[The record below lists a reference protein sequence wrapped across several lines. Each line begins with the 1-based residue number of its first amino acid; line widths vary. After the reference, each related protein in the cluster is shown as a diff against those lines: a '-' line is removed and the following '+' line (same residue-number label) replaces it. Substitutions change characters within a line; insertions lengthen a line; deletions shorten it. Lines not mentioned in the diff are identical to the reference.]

1 MAIKYKDFEKREQ
14 LRKDYMDK
22 AAEAAKTQANAY
34 TDEQIRNIPAP
45 PAPDIPTSL
54 PQKYEAFEVQLVQGN
69 ISEGEDP
76 MWSEYHETL
85 WSGSEVLT
93 NSSATTKAHFVTDT
107 VLYWRSP
114 RKYNLIITIN
124 GTEKEFV
131 FEGEHN
137 QYGTNWVIWQL
148 KENDVVVAEAECIGA
163 GNGQYYNNTS
173 TVFVYCPDGSS
184 YIGQT
189 MTSAR
194 YGKKQYLYSLMNPAA
209 ILQYPSETENA
220 RFLTMCKSIATK
232 NAKLKLTL
240 TDNVIEANYA
250 NISNEL
256 VTTDYV
262 NGDVRARWIGIV
274 ADRKPLAVGTYTYE
288 DMKTCIK
295 GVLEVE
301 YTDEEATKECVYDK
315 IQGESYTFKI
325 GDFNHEESSA
335 FDYYFNGAILIP
347 FSNAQ
352 IQASF
357 TYRPVSGTEKS
368 VQVKSMVNNG
378 QMLPYFDIS
387 ELFGQAANTVM
398 ATITSNTAIEN
409 VDMGGRPVTTIS
421 LTSNVQNFTDAN
433 DEIMVGS
440 ILTLTPES
448 LPQKYFRLNTALSKG
463 RWKTSETFDW
473 INGKEADTIMTY
485 VVSWRFPKASK
496 GAEYS
501 IKLSDGTTQLFTV
514 TGQNQQFS
522 ISINASTTPT
532 GAQTAITVRLEVNA
546 DGSARILCSGANKEY
561 HYIYTT
567 IIVNN
572 TSFYELEN
580 SAIKVNSEVRYILDA
595 NSYTIAKSAGLRKLI
610 DKTEGKIRFT
620 AELPPTSS
628 IGSYLVVGETS
639 AEGLAYIDDVL
650 YTIPSSL
657 PQTYKKKAVTL
668 ATSGWAVSDITDIA
682 STSSTFTKN
691 VSKRIGNTP
700 YYSLIDKTSKI
711 YITDTHYNFINE
723 EMTFK
728 HWNGFANVWVVNKNG
743 YETINISIYAASD
756 GEFSEGDVC
765 IKYLRN
771 DTPITSSV
779 DVKGKIV
786 GVTNGY
792 NYVLTDADVKVNS
805 EVRLTL
811 DEANGKLAG
820 QFGLKK
826 TIDKEAGKLTF
837 TADTL
842 PTSAIT
848 GTLEIG
854 DTSTE
859 GAAFVDGIASEG
871 IKANEENT
879 FTAKQT
885 FQDVQI
891 NGNLTAKGTT
901 TTVDVKNL
909 DVEQQL
915 ITVAKGN
922 TAALTSPAGLKAEK
936 YDGTKDGA
944 LVFDASGTAMVGD
957 VVLDA
962 NGNIDAAQSDLQDL
976 ATRAKPSELTDGHY
990 LKWDGTNKKIVDGGA
1005 ISSGAI
1011 KGKRFTFTEDNIVK
1025 LGNNVNFSMT
1035 TSQNYAVGS
1044 TSSRAAVAAD
1054 NRGMLQ
1060 FEVGKSYK
1068 LEYQVSDGTKTT
1080 VYAVASS
1087 MALSD
1092 GTTVAK
1098 AEFAVNGKT
1107 LVVVDR
1113 ATATANIT
1121 SEASLTYSLTG
1132 AVAYFS
1138 DFSTVA
1144 EYLPI
1149 HVFTIPKEYYVRI
1162 PFDETILSTD
1172 IVAIFTDKIAPTSV
1186 THTTSYI
1193 ELNYGVSSS
1202 VYYLSDSAGIR
1213 DFAEYLIGTDYYLA
1227 VVGSST
1233 TGGAYVVSA
1242 KQENI
1247 NEKST
1252 TVLVSEWVSE
1262 TGGTFKWTD
1271 DGAASSSLIEVGVV
1285 WNSEVKLSFATDTDK
1300 ETFEAAGCKI
1310 VSGKTFATPLTITC
1324 TTKPTK
1330 PICFT
1335 YTVRNNAR

>member
-1 MAIKYKDFEKREQ
+1 MAYDDFKEGCSVI
-14 LRKDYMDK
+14 KDYVDNQNTETVGK
-22 AAEAAKTQANAY
+22 
-34 TDEQIRNIPAP
+34 
-45 PAPDIPTSL
+45 IPT
-54 PQKYEAFEVQLVQGN
+54 KV
-69 ISEGEDP
+69 SE
-76 MWSEYHETL
+76 
-85 WSGSEVLT
+85 LT
-93 NSSATTKAHFVTDT
+93 NDS
-107 VLYWRSP
+107 
-114 RKYNLIITIN
+114 
-124 GTEKEFV
+124 
-131 FEGEHN
+131 
-137 QYGTNWVIWQL
+137 
-148 KENDVVVAEAECIGA
+148 
-163 GNGQYYNNTS
+163 
-173 TVFVYCPDGSS
+173 
-184 YIGQT
+184 
-189 MTSAR
+189 
-194 YGKKQYLYSLMNPAA
+194 
-209 ILQYPSETENA
+209 
-220 RFLTMCKSIATK
+220 
-232 NAKLKLTL
+232 
-240 TDNVIEANYA
+240 NYA
-250 NISNEL
+250 
-256 VTTDYV
+256 T
-262 NGDVRARWIGIV
+262 
-274 ADRKPLAVGTYTYE
+274 
-288 DMKTCIK
+288 
-295 GVLEVE
+295 
-301 YTDEEATKECVYDK
+301 
-315 IQGESYTFKI
+315 ESY
-325 GDFNHEESSA
+325 
-335 FDYYFNGAILIP
+335 
-347 FSNAQ
+347 
-352 IQASF
+352 
-357 TYRPVSGTEKS
+357 V
-368 VQVKSMVNNG
+368 
-378 QMLPYFDIS
+378 
-387 ELFGQAANTVM
+387 
-398 ATITSNTAIEN
+398 NTAIGN
-409 VDMGGRPVTTIS
+409 I
-421 LTSNVQNFTDAN
+421 
-433 DEIMVGS
+433 
-440 ILTLTPES
+440 
-448 LPQKYFRLNTALSKG
+448 
-463 RWKTSETFDW
+463 
-473 INGKEADTIMTY
+473 
-485 VVSWRFPKASK
+485 
-496 GAEYS
+496 
-501 IKLSDGTTQLFTV
+501 
-514 TGQNQQFS
+514 
-522 ISINASTTPT
+522 
-532 GAQTAITVRLEVNA
+532 AQ
-546 DGSARILCSGANKEY
+546 
-561 HYIYTT
+561 
-567 IIVNN
+567 
-572 TSFYELEN
+572 
-580 SAIKVNSEVRYILDA
+580 
-595 NSYTIAKSAGLRKLI
+595 
-610 DKTEGKIRFT
+610 
-620 AELPPTSS
+620 
-628 IGSYLVVGETS
+628 
-639 AEGLAYIDDVL
+639 
-650 YTIPSSL
+650 PSSL

-668 ATSGWAVSDITDIA
+668 ATSGWSSKSIELMPTDREIYFAFTPRIGETITPPSDINPADIQQFICVVGG
-682 STSSTFTKN
+682 SKRTVTFEFLSSTDDERRWTASI
-691 VSKRIGNTP
+691 VSGGDTYN
-700 YYSLIDKTSKI
+700 LIIRFRKTVNYFDFLYAEYHDGAYQLWSMKPVGADKYTQS
-711 YITDTHYNFINE
+711 Y
-723 EMTFK
+723 
-728 HWNGFANVWVVNKNG
+728 
-743 YETINISIYAASD
+743 
-756 GEFSEGDVC
+756 
-765 IKYLRN
+765 
-771 DTPITSSV
+771 
-779 DVKGKIV
+779 
-786 GVTNGY
+786 
-792 NYVLTDADVKVNS
+792 TDADVKINS
-805 EVRLTL
+805 EVRFTL
-811 DEANGKLAG
+811 DEDNGKLAG

-842 PTSAIT
+842 PTSAIS

-854 DTSTE
+854 ETSTE
-859 GAAFVDGIASEG
+859 GAAFVDGISSEG
-871 IKANEENT
+871 VKANEENT

-962 NGNIDAAQSDLQDL
+962 NGNIDQAQSDLQDL

-1025 LGNNVNFSMT
+1025 LGNDVNFSMT

-1068 LEYQVSDGTKTT
+1068 LQYGASVEAPTT

-1121 SEASLTYSLTG
+1121 STSSLTYSLTG

-1172 IVAIFTDKIAPTSV
+1172 IVAIFTDKIAPASV
-1186 THTTSYI
+1186 THTASYI

-1202 VYYLSDSAGIR
+1202 VYYVSGEAGDLIH
-1213 DFAEYLIGTDYYLA
+1213 DYANFLIGTDYYLA

-1233 TGGAYVVSA
+1233 TGEAYVVSA

-1247 NEKST
+1247 NERST

-1271 DGAASSSLIEVGVV
+1271 DGAASSSLIEAGVV

>member
-45 PAPDIPTSL
+45 PAPDIPTAL
-54 PQKYEAFEVQLVQGN
+54 PQKNEAFKVQLVQGN
-69 ISEGEDP
+69 ISEGEYP
-76 MWSEYHETL
+76 MWSEYHKPL
-85 WSGSEVLT
+85 WNGNIALT
-93 NSSATTKAHFVTDT
+93 TGTWDNSFVTDT
-107 VLYWRSP
+107 IIDYP
-114 RKYNLIITIN
+114 EARKYSLLLTVGGVEKELKYVSSSTEYNTYACTEN
-124 GTEKEFV
+124 GT
-131 FEGEHN
+131 
-137 QYGTNWVIWQL
+137 
-148 KENDVVVAEAECIGA
+148 VVLNAAVQKM
-163 GNGQYYNNTS
+163 NVRNNYYNNTT
-173 TVFVYCPDGSS
+173 TVYVYCPTGSAL
-184 YIGQT
+184 IGQSLT
-189 MTSAR
+189 AAR
-194 YGKKQYLYSLMNPAA
+194 YGKKQYLYSLTNPAA
-209 ILQYPSETENA
+209 ILQQPSETENT

-262 NGDVRARWIGIV
+262 NGDVRARWIGVV
-274 ADRKPLAVGTYTYE
+274 ADRVPNKAYGTDIHD
-288 DMKTCIK
+288 DMPTCIK
-295 GVLEVE
+295 GILEVE

-335 FDYYFNGAILIP
+335 FDYYFNGASLIP
-347 FSNAQ
+347 WDNAQ
-352 IQASF
+352 LQAIF
-357 TYRPVSGTEKS
+357 TYRPVSGEEDRI
-368 VQVKSMVNNG
+368 QVKSMVNNG

-387 ELFGQAANTVM
+387 ELFGQAAGTVT
-398 ATITSNTAIEN
+398 ASLISNAAIEN
-409 VDMGGRPVTTIS
+409 VDMMFRPVTTIT
-421 LTSNVQNFTDAN
+421 LTTNIQNFTDAN
-433 DEIMVGS
+433 DEIMVS
-440 ILTLTPES
+440 QILTL
-448 LPQKYFRLNTALSKG
+448 
-463 RWKTSETFDW
+463 
-473 INGKEADTIMTY
+473 M
-485 VVSWRFPKASK
+485 
-496 GAEYS
+496 
-501 IKLSDGTTQLFTV
+501 
-514 TGQNQQFS
+514 
-522 ISINASTTPT
+522 PT
-532 GAQTAITVRLEVNA
+532 
-546 DGSARILCSGANKEY
+546 
-561 HYIYTT
+561 
-567 IIVNN
+567 
-572 TSFYELEN
+572 
-580 SAIKVNSEVRYILDA
+580 
-595 NSYTIAKSAGLRKLI
+595 
-610 DKTEGKIRFT
+610 
-620 AELPPTSS
+620 
-628 IGSYLVVGETS
+628 
-639 AEGLAYIDDVL
+639 
-650 YTIPSSL
+650 SL

-668 ATSGWAVSDITDIA
+668 ATSGWETITLNKIGSYSGSVSSFSRRNLGTTDLPI
-682 STSSTFTKN
+682 TKN
-691 VSKRIGNTP
+691 TSVFIMSSFEPSVMHKMTYYGESD
-700 YYSLIDKTSKI
+700 YSLYWDYAYSSAQYIKLEISKTNSMATI
-711 YITDTHYNFINE
+711 EPNFSADSFTVE
-723 EMTFK
+723 F
-728 HWNGFANVWVVNKNG
+728 FANVGPVSA
-743 YETINISIYAASD
+743 YIY
-756 GEFSEGDVC
+756 
-765 IKYLRN
+765 N
-771 DTPITSSV
+771 
-779 DVKGKIV
+779 
-786 GVTNGY
+786 
-792 NYVLTDADVKVNS
+792 LTDADVKVNS
-805 EVRLTL
+805 EVRFTL
-811 DEANGKLAG
+811 DEKNGKLAG

-854 DTSTE
+854 ETSTE
-859 GAAFVDGIASEG
+859 GAAFVEGISSEG
-871 IKANEENT
+871 VKANEENT

-922 TAALTSPAGLKAEK
+922 AAALTSPAGLKAEK

-976 ATRAKPSELTDGHY
+976 ATRAKPSELTDGHL
-990 LKWDGTNKKIVDGGA
+990 LKWDATNKKIVDGGE
-1005 ISSGAI
+1005 ISSGGGV
-1011 KGKRFTFTEDNIVK
+1011 KGKRFTFTEENIVK
-1025 LGNNVNFSMT
+1025 LGNDVNFSMT

-1044 TSSRAAVAAD
+1044 TSSRTTVAAD

-1068 LEYQVSDGTKTT
+1068 LQYGASVEAPTT

-1087 MALSD
+1087 MTLSD

-1172 IVAIFTDKIAPTSV
+1172 IVAIFTDKIAPTRV
-1186 THTTSYI
+1186 YHTTSYI

-1202 VYYLSDSAGIR
+1202 VYYLSDSAGDLIH
-1213 DFAEYLIGTDYYLA
+1213 DYANYLIGTDYYLA

-1247 NEKST
+1247 NERST

-1271 DGAASSSLIEVGVV
+1271 SGSADSSSLIEYGVV
-1285 WNSEVKLSFATDTDK
+1285 WNSEVKLSFATETDK

>member
-14 LRKDYMDK
+14 LRKDYIDK

-45 PAPDIPTSL
+45 PAPDIPTAL
-54 PQKYEAFEVQLVQGN
+54 PQKYEAFKVQLVQGN
-69 ISEGEDP
+69 ISEGENP
-76 MWSEYHETL
+76 TWSEYHEIL
-85 WSGSEVLT
+85 WNGSGVLT
-93 NSSATTKAHFVTDT
+93 NSSETLANKAHFVTDT

-114 RKYNLIITIN
+114 RKYNLLITIN

-131 FEGEHN
+131 FEGEHS

-148 KENDVVVAEAECIGA
+148 KENDVVVAEAECIGR

-173 TVFVYCPDGSS
+173 TVYVYCPDGSP

-194 YGKKQYLYSLMNPAA
+194 YGKKQYLYSLTNPAA
-209 ILQYPSETENA
+209 ILQYPSETENT

-240 TDNVIEANYA
+240 TDNVVEANYA

-335 FDYYFNGAILIP
+335 FDYYFNGSILIP
-347 FSNAQ
+347 FDTAQ

-398 ATITSNTAIEN
+398 AIITSNTAVEN

-440 ILTLTPES
+440 ILTLIPSS
-448 LPQKYFRLNTALSKG
+448 LPQNYYQLSTSLTKA
-463 RWKTSETFDW
+463 RWKTTETFDW
-473 INGKEADTIMTY
+473 TNGKEADTITTY
-485 VVSWRFPKASK
+485 VASWRFPKASK

-501 IKLSDGTTQLFTV
+501 IKLSDGTTGLYTV

-522 ISINASTTPT
+522 ISINVSKTPT
-532 GAQTAITVRLEVNA
+532 DAQTAITARLDVYV

-580 SAIKVNSEVRYILDA
+580 SAIKVNSEVRYILDE
-595 NSYTIAKSAGLRKLI
+595 NSYTIAKSAGLRKRI
-610 DKTEGKIRFT
+610 DKTEGKLRFT

-650 YTIPSSL
+650 YTIPTSL

-668 ATSGWAVSDITDIA
+668 ATSGWDIVGKNLLPGPTRISNSGWEIINNVNFYGATQEEVETEDFWKDVELKAAGGTVYSDITI
-682 STSSTFTKN
+682 STSPFEVTIGGFVILQAFSVSSGTMYAISRGNTFTAEYIK
-691 VSKRIGNTP
+691 KGGFRQ
-700 YYSLIDKTSKI
+700 KT
-711 YITDTHYNFINE
+711 Y
-723 EMTFK
+723 
-728 HWNGFANVWVVNKNG
+728 
-743 YETINISIYAASD
+743 
-756 GEFSEGDVC
+756 
-765 IKYLRN
+765 
-771 DTPITSSV
+771 
-779 DVKGKIV
+779 
-786 GVTNGY
+786 
-792 NYVLTDADVKVNS
+792 TDADVKVNS
-805 EVRLTL
+805 EVRFTL

-826 TIDKEAGKLTF
+826 TIDKEAGKLAF

-842 PTSAIT
+842 PTSAIS

-854 DTSTE
+854 ETSTE
-859 GAAFVDGIASEG
+859 GAAFVEGIASEG
-871 IKANEENT
+871 VKANEENT

-962 NGNIDAAQSDLQDL
+962 DGNIDAAQSDLQDL
-976 ATRAKPSELTDGHY
+976 ATRAKPSELTDGHL
-990 LKWDGTNKKIVDGGA
+990 LKWDATNKKIVDGGA
-1005 ISSGAI
+1005 ISSGGV
-1011 KGKRFTFTEDNIVK
+1011 KTDVENTFTKTQTFNGTESQAGIKTNAIDNEN
-1025 LGNNVNFSMT
+1025 GNRVVYFNGTKQMFGSGDIPTQVR
-1035 TSQNYAVGS
+1035 TSEQ
-1044 TSSRAAVAAD
+1044 R
-1054 NRGMLQ
+1054 L
-1060 FEVGKSYK
+1060 K
-1068 LEYQVSDGTKTT
+1068 LERPVSGGSGTEI
-1080 VYAVASS
+1080 VEVANLEDTKEPAISS
-1087 MALSD
+1087 MIW
-1092 GTTVAK
+1092 
-1098 AEFAVNGKT
+1098 N
-1107 LVVVDR
+1107 
-1113 ATATANIT
+1113 
-1121 SEASLTYSLTG
+1121 
-1132 AVAYFS
+1132 
-1138 DFSTVA
+1138 
-1144 EYLPI
+1144 
-1149 HVFTIPKEYYVRI
+1149 TIPGIYDSGVGQPIRRVMVWQKSQLAAGETTKEVSFAGNTHI
-1162 PFDETILSTD
+1162 DLS
-1172 IVAIFTDKIAPTSV
+1172 IGEPVAIGDGSV
-1186 THTTSYI
+1186 SLYI
-1193 ELNYGVSSS
+1193 DQG
-1202 VYYLSDSAGIR
+1202 LSKVTLTR
-1213 DFAEYLIGTDYYLA
+1213 IGTADA
-1227 VVGSST
+1227 R
-1233 TGGAYVVSA
+1233 
-1242 KQENI
+1242 
-1247 NEKST
+1247 
-1252 TVLVSEWVSE
+1252 
-1262 TGGTFKWTD
+1262 
-1271 DGAASSSLIEVGVV
+1271 
-1285 WNSEVKLSFATDTDK
+1285 
-1300 ETFEAAGCKI
+1300 
-1310 VSGKTFATPLTITC
+1310 
-1324 TTKPTK
+1324 
-1330 PICFT
+1330 
-1335 YTVRNNAR
+1335 TVRWMIIGWQAVT